1 MFDVDVFRADS
12 DQKVAEIIDSI
23 TRATST
29 CDKLRMVD
37 VLSHLKKVQASAL
50 ASGDESDAALFH
62 REFTACYRAAACAE
76 EWRDG
81 CDDAPTPAM
90 VEEFKNI
97 VLTWCSL
104 DEEEKQ
110 FKKKILDARR
120 VKAQLDAT
128 IFAFMNR
135 FDLDDAVCE
144 LGTLRLVKGTSK
156 RGLSKSAML
165 EKLEEFFAD
174 DRTSAEALKLN
185 LFSAAASVPTARL
198 KRVLPRLTGSPAT
211 AARLAL
217 TSA

>member
-1 MFDVDVFRADS
+1 MFDLDAFRADS
-12 DQKVAEIIDSI
+12 DQKIAEIIDSI
-23 TRATST
+23 TRAIST

-50 ASGDESDAALFH
+50 ASGDESDAAIFL
-62 REFTACYRAAACAE
+62 REFTSCYRAAACAE

-81 CDDAPTPAM
+81 SDDVPTPAM
-90 VEEFKNI
+90 VDEFKNI
-97 VLTWCSL
+97 VLCWCGL
-104 DEEEKQ
+104 DEEEKML
-110 FKKKILDARR
+110 KKKILDARR

-144 LGTLRLVKGTSK
+144 LGTLRLVRGTSK
-156 RGLSKSAML
+156 RALSKGAML
-165 EKLEEFFAD
+165 ERLSEFFAD
-174 DRTSAEALKLN
+174 DTVSADALRLN
-185 LFSAAASVPTARL
+185 LFSAAATVPTARL
-198 KRVLPRLTGSPAT
+198 KRIVPRLTGSPAT